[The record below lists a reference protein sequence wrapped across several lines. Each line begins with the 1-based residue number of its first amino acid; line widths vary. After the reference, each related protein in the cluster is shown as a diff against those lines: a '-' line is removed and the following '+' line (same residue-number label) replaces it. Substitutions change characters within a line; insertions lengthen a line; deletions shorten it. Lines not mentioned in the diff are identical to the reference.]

1 LLLVG
6 VAAHTVGQPTAQVLA
21 VQGRVGPEVAA
32 TQTQVVQRAQ
42 VLLVKVIPVEHLLL
56 HHLVALVALLQ
67 VAAVEPVKLVII
79 NQQILYLLCP
89 LQLKLVVMVLLYLGH
104 LHHMVHLDPHL
115 VDILVGAVAV
125 AAHLA
130 VVHTY

>member
-1 LLLVG
+1 MEDRIHG
-6 VAAHTVGQPTAQVLA
+6 QITVQVLA

-32 TQTQVVQRAQ
+32 TQTEDFLRAQ

-56 HHLVALVALLQ
+56 HHLVALVALLL

-79 NQQILYLLCP
+79 NQQILYLLGP

-104 LHHMVHLDPHL
+104 LHHMVQPDQHL
-115 VDILVGAVAV
+115 VDILEVGVEV
-125 AAHLA
+125 AAHLT